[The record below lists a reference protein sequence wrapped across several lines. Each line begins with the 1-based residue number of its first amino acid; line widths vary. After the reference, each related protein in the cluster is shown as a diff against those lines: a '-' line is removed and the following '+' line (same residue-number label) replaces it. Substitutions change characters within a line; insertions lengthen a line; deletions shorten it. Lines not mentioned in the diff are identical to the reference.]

1 MDVAEGQAVGEPA
14 GVGGGRGVGLGR
26 WRCGGVEVGEVEQA
40 LHRRAEP
47 RRRTGFSWGCSPP
60 TDGWAGRKRKR
71 AGGSVGGTCLRRWSR
86 GGGMLR
92 RSSRKQSSAMAAR
105 PHASASDDPS
115 PLRPPSL
122 AFSSPASAATWRRV
136 LLASPRRRRAAPRGN
151 LNGWLAEHAQR
162 THDQQVYID
171 RNRLGVLSL
180 KQKEALEVPNRLESR
195 LHPRGTKLRGTGICF
210 FFLICYNF
218 ASNST

>member
-1 MDVAEGQAVGEPA
+1 VDVAEGQAVGEPA

-71 AGGSVGGTCLRRWSR
+71 AGGSVVGTCLTRWSR

-122 AFSSPASAATWRRV
+122 SRWPSLLRRRPRPGDACWCLV
-136 LLASPRRRRAAPRGN
+136 ASPRRSLASTRR
-151 LNGWLAEHAQR
+151 E
-162 THDQQVYID
+162 
-171 RNRLGVLSL
+171 
-180 KQKEALEVPNRLESR
+180 
-195 LHPRGTKLRGTGICF
+195 GI
-210 FFLICYNF
+210 
-218 ASNST
+218 

>member
-60 TDGWAGRKRKR
+60 TDGWAGRKRRR
-71 AGGSVGGTCLRRWSR
+71 AGGSVVGTCLTRWSR

-115 PLRPPSL
+115 PLRASL
-122 AFSSPASAATWRRV
+122 AGLLFSGVGRAPATRAGAWW
-136 LLASPRRRRAAPRGN
+136 LLRDGASPRRAAREFEWVACRARPA
-151 LNGWLAEHAQR
+151 HAR
-162 THDQQVYID
+162 TPNQYI
-171 RNRLGVLSL
+171 
-180 KQKEALEVPNRLESR
+180 
-195 LHPRGTKLRGTGICF
+195 
-210 FFLICYNF
+210 
-218 ASNST
+218 